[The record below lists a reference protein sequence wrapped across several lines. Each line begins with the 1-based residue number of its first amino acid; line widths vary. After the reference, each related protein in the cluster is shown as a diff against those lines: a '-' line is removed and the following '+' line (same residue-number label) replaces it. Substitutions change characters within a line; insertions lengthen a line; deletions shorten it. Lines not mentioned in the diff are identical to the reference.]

1 MAARDFWRSRTVS
14 SDGLLSLAASCGDL
28 TATMAAGR
36 RCSDMSRT
44 KPRPQQARLPK
55 AKETDRKLD
64 EALKDTFPAS
74 DPVALLQPAPAKPA
88 KSNPRKASR

>member
-1 MAARDFWRSRTVS
+1 
-14 SDGLLSLAASCGDL
+14 
-28 TATMAAGR
+28 MAAGR

-55 AKETDRKLD
+55 AKETDRKLDEAKLD